1 MRQNLWHLGM
11 LNSCP
16 SGLYIVLF
24 TPVFPSMAEHVGEAQ
39 KLNVINFS
47 VGKVC
52 LVCPLFWTFVL
63 TGN

>member
-1 MRQNLWHLGM
+1 M

-47 VGKVC
+47 MGKVC
-52 LVCPLFWTFVL
+52 LVYPLFWTFVL

>member
-1 MRQNLWHLGM
+1 M

-16 SGLYIVLF
+16 CGLYIVLL
-24 TPVFPSMAEHVGEAQ
+24 TPVSPRMEEHVGEAQ

-52 LVCPLFWTFVL
+52 
-63 TGN
+63 